1 MAMFSTPKQAP
12 LMIQPFTPPFSPSKP
27 LFYSPI
33 MRMQFSPALPLP
45 FPSPAATPPPEQKDI
60 PTELYLGGYAMVA
73 EKVFS
78 YLSGADLSNCLQ
90 VCTTWTQQISSNS
103 HFMTQVTTHRR
114 QCKENAE
121 NLYKSQMEQPLVA
134 PLQRIP
140 LASLLPNK
148 KAPVCCVSAPHSTCP
163 VQKVNLHWPDHS
175 EFSPGGDCTVSR
187 SLKRPRESEA
197 ICGTKK
203 SKKRLRR
210 LWGSSSKCQGQNP
223 LTPVSTI
230 RIRGPE
236 QEAFSHPRRH
246 DGESSQPN
254 FQCTSHMKCMVVT
267 YNIYTLSLQVILLV
281 FKSLWANQMF
291 VPPH

>member
-1 MAMFSTPKQAP
+1 MAMFSTPKQAS
-12 LMIQPFTPPFSPSKP
+12 LMMQPSVLFTPPFSSSKP
-27 LFYSPI
+27 LFYAPI
-33 MRMQFSPALPLP
+33 MRMQFSPALLHSHSPHQLPLLLQNRKV
-45 FPSPAATPPPEQKDI
+45 SHQN
-60 PTELYLGGYAMVA
+60 LGGYAMVA

-103 HFMTQVTTHRR
+103 HFLAQVTTHRR

-121 NLYKSQMEQPLVA
+121 NLHKSQMKHSLVA

-148 KAPVCCVSAPHSTCP
+148 KAPVCCMSAPHSTRP
-163 VQKVNLHWPDHS
+163 AQKVNLRGPDHF
-175 EFSPGGDCTVSR
+175 EFSPRGECTVSR

-210 LWGSSSKCQGQNP
+210 LWGSYSKCQGEYT

-230 RIRGPE
+230 PAWTGARSKGFTT
-236 QEAFSHPRRH
+236 QEDMIENLA
-246 DGESSQPN
+246 SQTFN
-254 FQCTSHMKCMVVT
+254 V
-267 YNIYTLSLQVILLV
+267 LLTW
-281 FKSLWANQMF
+281 SAWL
-291 VPPH
+291 

>member
-1 MAMFSTPKQAP
+1 MAMFFTPKQAP
-12 LMIQPFTPPFSPSKP
+12 LMIQSFTPPFSPSKP

-45 FPSPAATPPPEQKDI
+45 SPSPAATPSPEQKDI
-60 PTELYLGGYAMVA
+60 PTELYIGGYPMVV

-90 VCTTWTQQISSNS
+90 VCKRTQQISSNS

-121 NLYKSQMEQPLVA
+121 NLHKSQMEQPLVA
-134 PLQRIP
+134 PLQRMP
-140 LASLLPNK
+140 LASILPNK
-148 KAPVCCVSAPHSTCP
+148 KAPVCCMSAPHSTCP
-163 VQKVNLHWPDHS
+163 VQKVNLRWPDHS

-187 SLKRPRESEA
+187 SLKRPRKSEA

-210 LWGSSSKCQGQNP
+210 LLGSSSKCQGRNP
-223 LTPVSTI
+223 LTTVSTI
-230 RIRGPE
+230 PTWTGARSAFPSKKTWWRI
-236 QEAFSHPRRH
+236 
-246 DGESSQPN
+246 
-254 FQCTSHMKCMVVT
+254 
-267 YNIYTLSLQVILLV
+267 
-281 FKSLWANQMF
+281 
-291 VPPH
+291 